1 MKKLTVGDS
10 TKLGIIEDF
19 DDKYFYVRDILGNIY
34 GIINSSGNYIIK
46 YDYTAYGEVTKDII
60 ASSGDDLVVANH
72 NPFMYKGY
80 YYDEDLE
87 CYYLKSRF
95 YMPSICRFIS
105 PDDHSYLDYED
116 LRGINLYCY
125 CYDNPVMYIDPEGSM
140 PKWAKWVVG
149 GLAIAGLVVATVL
162 TFGAAGAGAAVVG
175 AAMLTGGIVSGT
187 INALDQLHDGDKFDF
202 TELAISTLSGMAYG
216 AVVASTG
223 GAGAVLGK
231 LAVAGGTSLLNSWN
245 NNADLKDTMMNFGV
259 ALSIS
264 AVAQLGGHLVGKYGP
279 NILSKFIKP
288 NPNYVITLGDI
299 ISAAWDIPAVKT
311 GVIRLFAGCASAKI
325 NDF

>member
-1 MKKLTVGDS
+1 M
-10 TKLGIIEDF
+10 
-19 DDKYFYVRDILGNIY
+19 
-34 GIINSSGNYIIK
+34 
-46 YDYTAYGEVTKDII
+46 
-60 ASSGDDLVVANH
+60 
-72 NPFMYKGY
+72 
-80 YYDEDLE
+80 
-87 CYYLKSRF
+87 YYLKTR
-95 YMPSICRFIS
+95 YYNPEWCRFIS
-105 PDDHSYLDYED
+105 SDNINYLEYNNPLGVNLFSYC
-116 LRGINLYCY
+116 NN
-125 CYDNPVMYIDPEGSM
+125 NPVMYIDPEGSM

-175 AAMLTGGIVSGT
+175 AAMLTGGIVSDT
-187 INALDQLHDGDKFDF
+187 MNLHNQLHDGDKFDF
-202 TELAISTLSGMAYG
+202 TELAISILSGMTYG

-223 GAGAVLGK
+223 RAGAVFGK

-288 NPNYVITLGDI
+288 NPNYVITIGDI

-311 GVIRLFAGCASAKI
+311 GVIRLFAGCALAKI